1 MIQVT
6 VTAMRV
12 AALHGQCRTVCYA
25 AGGASG
31 ESNRR
36 YSDTMRMPNL
46 AVTATLAP
54 VLLLAGCGNEADS
67 TVAAASPA
75 AHKAARTTTT
85 DEAVGSDD
93 PVLNAYYSYRAALDV
108 MMRSGGAKTKQ
119 LEPVMTPA
127 MFQAISS
134 QAKYFRTRK
143 LHNTGVT
150 KVLWAK
156 RTLAAN
162 GVIVSACYDTS
173 AARTVNARGRSV
185 LPNTTPTRWLDQMR
199 VLPQQSRWIVDGGTT
214 TPDAC

>member
-1 MIQVT
+1 
-6 VTAMRV
+6 MR
-12 AALHGQCRTVCYA
+12 
-25 AGGASG
+25 
-31 ESNRR
+31 
-36 YSDTMRMPNL
+36 NL
-46 AVTATLAP
+46 AVTATLTP
-54 VLLLAGCGNEADS
+54 VLLLPGCGNEADS
-67 TVAAASPA
+67 NVAAAAPP

-93 PVLNAYYSYRAALDV
+93 PVLNAYYSYRVALDV
-108 MMRSGGAKTKQ
+108 MMRSGGGKTKQ

-127 MFQAISS
+127 MFQAISA

-143 LHNTGVT
+143 LRNTGNT

-173 AARTVNARGRSV
+173 AARTVNARGRGV

-199 VLPQQSRWIVDGGTT
+199 VLNQQSRWIVDGGTT
-214 TPDAC
+214 TPNAC

>member
-1 MIQVT
+1 
-6 VTAMRV
+6 
-12 AALHGQCRTVCYA
+12 
-25 AGGASG
+25 
-31 ESNRR
+31 
-36 YSDTMRMPNL
+36 MRMRNL
-46 AVTATLAP
+46 AVTATLTP
-54 VLLLAGCGNEADS
+54 VLLLPGCGNEADS
-67 TVAAASPA
+67 NVAAAAPP

-93 PVLNAYYSYRAALDV
+93 PVLNAYYSYRVALDV
-108 MMRSGGAKTKQ
+108 MMRSGGGKTKQ

-127 MFQAISS
+127 MFQAISA

-143 LHNTGVT
+143 LRNTGNT

-173 AARTVNARGRSV
+173 AARTVNARGRGV

-199 VLPQQSRWIVDGGTT
+199 VLNQQSRWIVDGGTT
-214 TPDAC
+214 TPNAC

>member
-1 MIQVT
+1 
-6 VTAMRV
+6 MR
-12 AALHGQCRTVCYA
+12 
-25 AGGASG
+25 
-31 ESNRR
+31 
-36 YSDTMRMPNL
+36 NL
-46 AVTATLAP
+46 AVTATLTP
-54 VLLLAGCGNEADS
+54 VLLLPGCGNETDS
-67 TVAAASPA
+67 NVAAAAPP

-93 PVLNAYYSYRAALDV
+93 PVLNAYYSYRVALDV
-108 MMRSGGAKTKQ
+108 MMRSGGGKTKQ

-127 MFQAISS
+127 MFQAISA

-143 LHNTGVT
+143 LRNTGNT

-173 AARTVNARGRSV
+173 AARTVNARGRGV

-199 VLPQQSRWIVDGGTT
+199 VLNQQSRWIVDGGTT
-214 TPDAC
+214 TPNAC

>member
-1 MIQVT
+1 
-6 VTAMRV
+6 
-12 AALHGQCRTVCYA
+12 
-25 AGGASG
+25 
-31 ESNRR
+31 
-36 YSDTMRMPNL
+36 MRMRNL
-46 AVTATLAP
+46 AVTATLTP
-54 VLLLAGCGNEADS
+54 VLLLPGCGNETDS
-67 TVAAASPA
+67 NVAAAAPP

-93 PVLNAYYSYRAALDV
+93 PVLNAYYSYRVALDV
-108 MMRSGGAKTKQ
+108 MMRSGGGKTKQ

-127 MFQAISS
+127 MFQAISA

-143 LHNTGVT
+143 LRNTGNT

-173 AARTVNARGRSV
+173 AARTVNARGRGV

-199 VLPQQSRWIVDGGTT
+199 VLNQQSRWIVDGGTT
-214 TPDAC
+214 TPNAC

>member
-1 MIQVT
+1 
-6 VTAMRV
+6 
-12 AALHGQCRTVCYA
+12 
-25 AGGASG
+25 
-31 ESNRR
+31 
-36 YSDTMRMPNL
+36 MRMRNL
-46 AVTATLAP
+46 AVTATLTP
-54 VLLLAGCGNEADS
+54 VLLLPGCGNEADS
-67 TVAAASPA
+67 NVAAAAPP

-93 PVLNAYYSYRAALDV
+93 PVLNAYYSYRVALDV
-108 MMRSGGAKTKQ
+108 MMRSGGGKTKQ

-127 MFQAISS
+127 MFQAISQ

-143 LHNTGVT
+143 LRNTGNT

-173 AARTVNARGRSV
+173 AARTVNARGRGV

-199 VLPQQSRWIVDGGTT
+199 VLNQQSRWIVDGGTT
-214 TPDAC
+214 TPNAC